1 VFKYF
6 NKQRKDD
13 EMTLEDKILEATLI
27 AFNEQ
32 GAKFTLA
39 DVSKGI
45 GISKKTI
52 YTAFAD
58 KEALLSALIERGFA
72 VLKEAEREII
82 ESQELTTLEKIS
94 RIIIVIPKQYQQ
106 LDVKQFITLKEKYP
120 KIYKDLQKHIE
131 SEWEPTLALIQ
142 KGIDEGCIREVPIP
156 ILKAVIE
163 GSIEHFLDNDNLENQ
178 GYSYQQQLE
187 GMMDLILQGIV
198 QH

>member
-1 VFKYF
+1 
-6 NKQRKDD
+6 
-13 EMTLEDKILEATLI
+13 MTLEDKILEATLI

-39 DVSKGI
+39 DVSKRI

-58 KEALLSALIERGFA
+58 KEALLSALIEKGFA

-120 KIYKDLQKHIE
+120 KIYKDLQKYIE

-163 GSIEHFLDNDNLENQ
+163 GSIEHFLDNDNLEKQ